1 MAYLQEIVATQNEQ
15 LRISAINN
23 QQNIGLKPGEAYAS
37 YFPTWEVT
45 APQYPVPS
53 PYQLTD
59 VYRTNEV
66 AYACIELLMDSISEP
81 PIIVIDKDTG
91 EELKGHDFT
100 EFMKEP
106 CPQVDEVDFW
116 KANMMFLSIAG
127 FMGWEQDNSN
137 DGTIRAIYPI
147 MPQYSSFMR
156 GQGRLLD
163 RIRYQP
169 YTGMPYM
176 DIPVERIMYYMY
188 PDPRFYGLKPLGPT
202 ARLTDIIPVDTAM
215 TQIVGQFL
223 RNGAFISGQL
233 VTDQIIDAEDA
244 RFAKETF
251 RQAHGGPNNAGD
263 VLVTGKGLKFERMN
277 NTFREMVFPEVDA
290 RNEVRICM
298 AYGIKPILISA
309 KVGMDRSTMN
319 NYEEARRA
327 QYHEKFTSLWR
338 FLEKGITRQLLPL
351 FDTNPNH
358 VCKFDLRNVE
368 ALQENRTEVWKRAT
382 ETYKARI
389 TTRNETLKEMG
400 LDPLTDKVLGD
411 EYFQTTM
418 AQTSNSLDIADNS
431 LSGEPV
437 KPKATPTEPAADA
450 TMNEGNTKQEE
461 KDFRVYAKKRI
472 DEGKPHKIG
481 AFEFKYVSEKRQ
493 RQLMTE
499 FGVPDADAE
508 MVVKSLLAVVEALR
522 IPPDNHISI
531 NMPEQKSAP
540 TPVVNVT
547 VEPRR

>member
-23 QQNIGLKPGEAYAS
+23 QQNIGLKPGEAYTS

-81 PIIVIDKDTG
+81 PIIVIDTDTG

-233 VTDQIIDAEDA
+233 VSDQIIDAEDA

-351 FDTNPNH
+351 FDTNENH
-358 VCKFDLRNVE
+358 ACKFDLRNVE

-481 AFEFKYVSEKRQ
+481 AFEFKHISEKRQ
-493 RQLMTE
+493 RQLLTE

-508 MVVKSLLAVVEALR
+508 MVLKGLLAVIEAKHDLAV
-522 IPPDNHISI
+522 IDN
-531 NMPEQKSAP
+531 
-540 TPVVNVT
+540 
-547 VEPRR
+547 

>member
-106 CPQVDEVDFW
+106 CPQIDEVDFW

-338 FLEKGITRQLLPL
+338 FLEKGLTRQLLPL
-351 FDTNPNH
+351 FDTNENH
-358 VCKFDLRNVE
+358 ACKFDLRNVE

-461 KDFRVYAKKRI
+461 KDFRAFAKKRI

>member
-91 EELKGHDFT
+91 EELKGHDLT

-461 KDFRVYAKKRI
+461 KDFRAFAKKRI

-493 RQLMTE
+493 RQLLTE

-508 MVVKSLLAVVEALR
+508 LVVKSLLAVVEALR

>member
-1 MAYLQEIVATQNEQ
+1 MAYLQEIIATQNEQ
-15 LRISAINN
+15 NRISALNN
-23 QQNIGLKPGEAYAS
+23 AQMIGLPPGAAYAS

-45 APQYPVPS
+45 APQYPIPS
-53 PYQLTD
+53 PYSLTE

-81 PIIVIDKDTG
+81 PIMVIDKDTG

-106 CPQVDEVDFW
+106 CPQVDEVAFW

-137 DGTIRAIYPI
+137 DGTIRAVYPI

-156 GQGRLLD
+156 GTGRLLD

-176 DIPVERIMYYMY
+176 DIPVERILYWMY
-188 PDPRFYGLKPLGPT
+188 PDPKYYGLKPLGPT
-202 ARLTDIIPVDTAM
+202 ARLTDIIPVDSDM
-215 TQIVGQFL
+215 TKIVGQFL

-251 RQAHGGPNNAGD
+251 RQAHGGANNAGD

-338 FLEKGITRQLLPL
+338 FLEKGLSRQILPL

-358 VCKFDLRNVE
+358 ICKFDLRNVE
-368 ALQENRTEVWKRAT
+368 ALQENRNEQWQRA
-382 ETYKARI
+382 EKAYTGGI
-389 TTRNETLKEMG
+389 ITRNDALKEMG
-400 LDPLTDKVLGD
+400 KDPLEKGD
-411 EYFQTTM
+411 PKGLEYYVKESAM
-418 AQTSNSLDIADNS
+418 AQTNNSLDVVDNS
-431 LSGEPV
+431 LTAPENKPQTETTPPV
-437 KPKATPTEPAADA
+437 DQA
-450 TMNEGNTKQEE
+450 MNAKQEE
-461 KDFRVYAKKRI
+461 KAFRVYAKKRV
-472 DEGKPHKIG
+472 EEKKLEKIG
-481 AFEFKYVSEKRQ
+481 LFEFKYVSEKRQ
-493 RQLMTE
+493 RQLLTE

-508 MVVKSLLAVVEALR
+508 LVLKGLLAVIEAKSE
-522 IPPDNHISI
+522 SI
-531 NMPEQKSAP
+531 VS
-540 TPVVNVT
+540 
-547 VEPRR
+547 

>member
-338 FLEKGITRQLLPL
+338 FLEKGLTRQLLPL